1 MDTTRQSGTVRR
13 KPAATEARREPAAP
27 RPKLAG
33 DDGPW
38 PDRARVVSFRP
49 VPLQALTV
57 TVGAA
62 GLVSYTAIVRR
73 WSPGEA
79 ARCRL
84 CTVCTAKVGL
94 DRQSVCVVAVEG
106 PVPVGD
112 DALYYSPESR
122 G

>member
-1 MDTTRQSGTVRR
+1 MAD
-13 KPAATEARREPAAP
+13 
-27 RPKLAG
+27 G
-33 DDGPW
+33 DGDGPW
-38 PDRARVVSFRP
+38 PGPARVVSFRP

-62 GLVSYTAIVRR
+62 GRASYTAIVRR

-84 CTVCTAKVGL
+84 CSVCTAKVGL

-106 PVPVGD
+106 AVPVGD
-112 DALYYSPESR
+112 DALFYSPESR